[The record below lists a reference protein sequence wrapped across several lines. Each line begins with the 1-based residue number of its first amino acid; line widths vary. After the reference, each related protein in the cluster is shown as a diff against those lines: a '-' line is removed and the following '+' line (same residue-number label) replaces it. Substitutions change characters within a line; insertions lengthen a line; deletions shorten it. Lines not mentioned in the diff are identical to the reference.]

1 MRAWASPDSLPSLVS
16 VSHNIFVKSRGRV
29 QTRQVS
35 QELPGA
41 GSHAVMCPATVPR
54 QLGRVSFI
62 TVWISFVMTLL
73 YCCTHTTQTPQT
85 HQTLQTPECLISS
98 EQVAG
103 QSSWAHLETRSPNL
117 DLILIFIL
125 ALYCSLIW
133 LLQTLALFP
142 RIKTKWRENNHNA
155 GTGNLS
161 LLNICDF

>member
-1 MRAWASPDSLPSLVS
+1 MTFKPSVLVICKCLKCYFLLFIIMRAWASPDSLPSLVS

-41 GSHAVMCPATVPR
+41 GSHAVMCPATVLK

-103 QSSWAHLETRSPNL
+103 QSS
-117 DLILIFIL
+117 
-125 ALYCSLIW
+125 
-133 LLQTLALFP
+133 
-142 RIKTKWRENNHNA
+142 
-155 GTGNLS
+155 
-161 LLNICDF
+161 